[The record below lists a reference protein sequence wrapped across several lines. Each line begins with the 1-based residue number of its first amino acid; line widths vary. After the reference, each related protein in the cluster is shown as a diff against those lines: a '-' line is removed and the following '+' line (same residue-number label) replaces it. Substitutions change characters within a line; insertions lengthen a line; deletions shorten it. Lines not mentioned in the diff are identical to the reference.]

1 MKPQFIILLLII
13 LAAAFVYMKLS
24 HFRKESMKR
33 ENVRVVID
41 DSVIDGGDSYA
52 VIDPVW
58 WAANIYDGSEA
69 YEQSLK
75 PFSLPQRYVFA
86 IHWYWAEVCNGG
98 HYQFYF
104 NSTGIVWEDALKG
117 FEAVGLNDFSEILR
131 KSADLLGGSVSKDRS
146 VRQKQ
151 LGRLEPDFSGL
162 DEKFFD
168 MDDTLDAVLIDYI
181 KKNRKDFYFD
191 GMVCKPELPKLNL

>member
-1 MKPQFIILLLII
+1 MRRQYIIMAMII
-13 LAAAFVYMKLS
+13 LAAAIVCMKLLP
-24 HFRKESMKR
+24 FQKQTTKLAD
-33 ENVRVVID
+33 VRVVIN

-58 WAANIYDGSEA
+58 WTANIYDGPEA
-69 YEQSLK
+69 YEQSLE

-98 HYQFYF
+98 HDQFYF

-117 FEAVGLNDFSEILR
+117 FEAIGLSEFSEILR
-131 KSADLLGGSVSKDRS
+131 KSADLLGGTVSKVRFE
-146 VRQKQ
+146 RQKQ
-151 LGRLEPDFSGL
+151 LDRLKPDFSGL
-162 DEKFFD
+162 DEKLFD
-168 MDDTLDAVLIDYI
+168 MDDSLDAALIDYI

-191 GMVCKPELPKLNL
+191 GIVCKP